1 MARKNSTN
9 SQPIQTPG
17 VETPKADAPAQADT
31 GAPLAPDIQ
40 ALVAAEVAKALNKAK
55 PSAKGQRAPLPSHDE
70 ALAQVKADP
79 KHRSVLSTE
88 GWVVYSAPVKE
99 RDESGFAK
107 A

>member
-1 MARKNSTN
+1 MARKNPTN
-9 SQPIQTPG
+9 AQPIQTPG
-17 VETPKADAPAQADT
+17 VETPQPDAPAES

-40 ALVAAEVAKALNKAK
+40 ALVAAEVAKALKQAK
-55 PSAKGQRAPLPSHDE
+55 PTAKGPRVPLPSHDE

-88 GWVVYSAPVKE
+88 GWVVYTAPVKE